1 MHNYKEFKTFNEGV
15 TEIRET
21 VQDINT
27 IIAKYEEYNNINE
40 DCIYTPEML
49 TAAIIDSVM
58 NDFPCIDDK
67 EYPRTVAL
75 SISAK
80 EVGYKSRGA
89 MSFGWKNIIKEETG
103 ELCYSFRIS
112 FFSRAPY
119 VLKIEKILA
128 ELGWTQKTIEFKQL
142 VSRKGEF
149 TKRNKSFKRKHEDT
163 EVTKPESVDTE
174 VVSESAEPVKEDA
187 PGKLADSIF

>member
-1 MHNYKEFKTFNEGV
+1 MHNYKEFKDFNDGV
-15 TEIRET
+15 IEMRQT
-21 VQDINT
+21 VQDINN
-27 IIAKYEEYNNINE
+27 IISKYEQECPGIE
-40 DCIYTPEML
+40 KFTPELL
-49 TAAIIDSVM
+49 TTAIIDSVM

-103 ELCYSFRIS
+103 ELYYSFRIS

-163 EVTKPESVDTE
+163 EVTKSESVDTE

>member
-1 MHNYKEFKTFNEGV
+1 M
-15 TEIRET
+15 RQT
-21 VQDINT
+21 VQDINNL
-27 IIAKYEEYNNINE
+27 IKKYEEVHENPEIE
-40 DCIYTPEML
+40 FTPELL

-89 MSFGWKNIIKEETG
+89 MSFGWKNIIKEDTG

-112 FFSRAPY
+112 FFSKAPD

-128 ELGWTQKTIEFKQL
+128 DLNWTQKEIEFKHL
-142 VSRKGEF
+142 IARKAEF
-149 TKRNKSFKRKHEDT
+149 NKRNKVFKKKHEEA
-163 EVTKPESVDTE
+163 EVAKPELVDTE
-174 VVSESAEPVKEDA
+174 VFSESAKNVTEDA

>member
-89 MSFGWKNIIKEETG
+89 MSFGWKNIIKEDTG

-112 FFSRAPY
+112 FFSKAPY

-128 ELGWTQKTIEFKQL
+128 ELGWTQKDIEFKHNI
-142 VSRKGEF
+142 RKNNEF
-149 TKRNKSFKRKHEDT
+149 VKRNKLMKKKHDD
-163 EVTKPESVDTE
+163 SND
-174 VVSESAEPVKEDA
+174 VKESIAEVPVETPVADTT
-187 PGKLADSIF
+187 GKLSDSDF

>member
-1 MHNYKEFKTFNEGV
+1 MHNYKEFKDFNDGV
-15 TEIRET
+15 IEMRQT
-21 VQDINT
+21 VQDINN
-27 IIAKYEEYNNINE
+27 IISKYEQECPGIE
-40 DCIYTPEML
+40 KFTPELL
-49 TAAIIDSVM
+49 TTAIIDSVM

>member
-89 MSFGWKNIIKEETG
+89 MSFGWKNIIKEDTG

-112 FFSRAPY
+112 FFSKAPY

-128 ELGWTQKTIEFKQL
+128 ELGWTQKDIEFKHNI
-142 VSRKGEF
+142 RKNNEF
-149 TKRNKSFKRKHEDT
+149 VKRGKLMKKKHDDSSIDALSS
-163 EVTKPESVDTE
+163 K
-174 VVSESAEPVKEDA
+174 EPVVDA
-187 PGKLADSIF
+187 PVEPPVSDTTGKLSDSDF

>member
-1 MHNYKEFKTFNEGV
+1 MHNYKEFKDFNDGV
-15 TEIRET
+15 IEMRQT
-21 VQDINT
+21 VQDINS
-27 IIAKYEEYNNINE
+27 IISKYEQECPGIE
-40 DCIYTPEML
+40 KFTPELL
-49 TAAIIDSVM
+49 TTAIIDSVM

-163 EVTKPESVDTE
+163 EVTKSESVDTE

>member
-1 MHNYKEFKTFNEGV
+1 MHNYKEFKDFNDGV
-15 TEIRET
+15 IEMRQT
-21 VQDINT
+21 VQDINN
-27 IIAKYEEYNNINE
+27 IISKYEQECPGIE
-40 DCIYTPEML
+40 KFTPELL
-49 TAAIIDSVM
+49 TTAIIDSVM

-163 EVTKPESVDTE
+163 EVTKSEPVDTE

>member
-1 MHNYKEFKTFNEGV
+1 MHNYKEFKDFNDGV
-15 TEIRET
+15 IEMRQT
-21 VQDINT
+21 VQDINN
-27 IIAKYEEYNNINE
+27 IISKYEQECPGIE
-40 DCIYTPEML
+40 KFTPELL
-49 TAAIIDSVM
+49 TTAIIDSVM

-128 ELGWTQKTIEFKQL
+128 ELGWTQKTIEFKQSI
-142 VSRKGEF
+142 SRKGDF
-149 TKRNKSFKRKHEDT
+149 TKRNKSFKRKHEDA
-163 EVTKPESVDTE
+163 EVTKTELVDTE

>member
-89 MSFGWKNIIKEETG
+89 MSFGWKNIIKEDTG

-112 FFSRAPY
+112 FFSKAPY

-128 ELGWTQKTIEFKQL
+128 ELGWTQKDIEFKHNI
-142 VSRKGEF
+142 RKNNEF
-149 TKRNKSFKRKHEDT
+149 IKRGKPMKKKHDDSSIDALSS
-163 EVTKPESVDTE
+163 K
-174 VVSESAEPVKEDA
+174 EPVVDA
-187 PGKLADSIF
+187 PVEPPVSDTTGKLSDSDF